1 MSEEVRTAIAPIN
14 AFEYTVTEED
24 TDELGHVNNRVYM
37 RWLEESARQASALR
51 GWGADAYLTR
61 GFAWVARQHWIEY
74 LRPCMPGDRITV
86 YTWVEATAGARS
98 LRRYCFKRGPKVC
111 IVAATEWDFINLA
124 TRRAV
129 DVPESVRAQFEC
141 VPADDR
147 RLKELGIA
155 RPVRYAPD
163 PFVE

>member
-1 MSEEVRTAIAPIN
+1 
-14 AFEYTVTEED
+14 
-24 TDELGHVNNRVYM
+24 
-37 RWLEESARQASALR
+37 
-51 GWGADAYLTR
+51 
-61 GFAWVARQHWIEY
+61 
-74 LRPCMPGDRITV
+74 
-86 YTWVEATAGARS
+86 
-98 LRRYCFKRGPKVC
+98 
-111 IVAATEWDFINLA
+111 
-124 TRRAV
+124 V